1 MSRVEWSVVTSLKV
15 ELSGVTSF
23 KRKKMFYQNWT
34 DNPMFK
40 WKVVL
45 LWEWYVVVNI
55 KFLQPLSEAVGPE
68 VLPPK
73 WGGTNSSA
81 DICLGGQV
89 IPFVCDTFLHMSR
102 SLLIWNNC
110 VFCLEK
116 SIFPEGRLRVGFLSM
131 WYHSPIIL
139 RGWYHSS
146 IILRGSR
153 FAIGVPPGAKFLRVS
168 FERWPQFTVPLSIIL
183 HRVLGC
189 NFSWHIL
196 YVDQFPQDKMVK
208 M

>member
-1 MSRVEWSVVTSLKV
+1 
-15 ELSGVTSF
+15 
-23 KRKKMFYQNWT
+23 
-34 DNPMFK
+34 MFK

-45 LWEWYVVVNI
+45 LWERYVVVTI

-89 IPFVCDTFLHMSR
+89 ILFVCDTFLHMSR
-102 SLLIWNNC
+102 SLLILNLC
-110 VFCLEK
+110 VLSGK
-116 SIFPEGRLRVGFLSM
+116 IHISGREASSRLSFNVI
-131 WYHSPIIL
+131 SFTDNIN
-139 RGWYHSS
+139 SS

-183 HRVLGC
+183 HWVLGC

-196 YVDQFPQDKMVK
+196 YVGQFP
-208 M
+208 

>member
-89 IPFVCDTFLHMSR
+89 ILFVCDTFLHMSR
-102 SLLIWNNC
+102 SLLILNLC
-110 VFCLEK
+110 VLSGK
-116 SIFPEGRLRVGFLSM
+116 IHISGREASSRLSFNVISFTHNIKGLISFIHYIKGFQIC
-131 WYHSPIIL
+131 H
-139 RGWYHSS
+139 
-146 IILRGSR
+146 RGSPR
-153 FAIGVPPGAKFLRVS
+153 GKIFESLIWKMTPIYGAIVNN
-168 FERWPQFTVPLSIIL
+168 FT
-183 HRVLGC
+183 LG
-189 NFSWHIL
+189 FGL
-196 YVDQFPQDKMVK
+196 
-208 M
+208 